1 MGTRAEISENIVEAV
16 ACLGDAAID
25 LAPMEGSNTDDLESN
40 HRVISNCAVIRI

>member
-1 MGTRAEISENIVEAV
+1 VQKFQKTLLKPSPVD
-16 ACLGDAAID
+16 LGDAAID